1 MWNIENKIEPTY
13 GRSQKYSIQINKN
26 YVNESKVEPIVFAP
40 SVDQWT
46 KKGLEAVEN
55 KHISEFADKY
65 EDRVLNK
72 RNNPNKRRRLESMS
86 KLKQYWVTKN

>member
-13 GRSQKYSIQINKN
+13 ERSQKYSLQINKN

-46 KKGLEAVEN
+46 KKALKLLRTNIYQNLLTNMRIVFWT
-55 KHISEFADKY
+55 S
-65 EDRVLNK
+65 
-72 RNNPNKRRRLESMS
+72 NNQNKRRRLESMS
-86 KLKQYWVTKN
+86 KLKQ